1 MSSTA
6 KLTAE
11 QIENL
16 AKEIREFL
24 LEHGLW
30 QDVDIYFNGKRFTQH
45 DPVTGKYYY
54 NDREH
59 LIEVAD
65 QPERHFEYVNP
76 EHILSMSFEGPVC
89 EMLYYRRGSKRVLTK
104 ISGRNGKL
112 HSEHCDREKDEGDC
126 RTGVSTFWNRVQ
138 REAVQGI
145 QEEPRHH
152 QWR

>member
-45 DPVTGKYYY
+45 DPVTGKVLLQRQRAS
-54 NDREH
+54 DRGRE
-59 LIEVAD
+59 
-65 QPERHFEYVNP
+65 P
-76 EHILSMSFEGPVC
+76 GPKNVF
-89 EMLYYRRGSKRVLTK
+89 RVRE
-104 ISGRNGKL
+104 SGP
-112 HSEHCDREKDEGDC
+112 HSQHEL
-126 RTGVSTFWNRVQ
+126 
-138 REAVQGI
+138 
-145 QEEPRHH
+145 
-152 QWR
+152 

>member
-45 DPVTGKYYY
+45 DPVTGKYY
-54 NDREH
+54 
-59 LIEVAD
+59 
-65 QPERHFEYVNP
+65 
-76 EHILSMSFEGPVC
+76 
-89 EMLYYRRGSKRVLTK
+89 
-104 ISGRNGKL
+104 
-112 HSEHCDREKDEGDC
+112 
-126 RTGVSTFWNRVQ
+126 
-138 REAVQGI
+138 
-145 QEEPRHH
+145 
-152 QWR
+152 

>member
-59 LIEVAD
+59 LIEEED
-65 QPERHFEYVNP
+65 QDPRTYFEYVNP
-76 EHILSMSFEGPVC
+76 DHILSMSFEGPVC
-89 EMLYYRRGSKRVLTK
+89 EMLYYGILPSVRREFDK
-104 ISGRNGKL
+104 IFERYGLYYEFGHR
-112 HSEHCDREKDEGDC
+112 
-126 RTGVSTFWNRVQ
+126 WNFSCYY
-138 REAVQGI
+138 I
-145 QEEPRHH
+145 
-152 QWR
+152 

>member
-59 LIEVAD
+59 LIEEEKFKILERTVAEIAGD
-65 QPERHFEYVNP
+65 WKEAE
-76 EHILSMSFEGPVC
+76 
-89 EMLYYRRGSKRVLTK
+89 
-104 ISGRNGKL
+104 
-112 HSEHCDREKDEGDC
+112 DE
-126 RTGVSTFWNRVQ
+126 
-138 REAVQGI
+138 
-145 QEEPRHH
+145 
-152 QWR
+152 

>member
-45 DPVTGKYYY
+45 DPVQKKLRSHWKSQRDYAKEKQTRAG
-54 NDREH
+54 
-59 LIEVAD
+59 
-65 QPERHFEYVNP
+65 
-76 EHILSMSFEGPVC
+76 
-89 EMLYYRRGSKRVLTK
+89 ML
-104 ISGRNGKL
+104 
-112 HSEHCDREKDEGDC
+112 EKPAEL
-126 RTGVSTFWNRVQ
+126 WQN
-138 REAVQGI
+138 
-145 QEEPRHH
+145 
-152 QWR
+152 